1 MTLTDSPDG
10 SDFAPEDAELS
21 TISNLSVGLP
31 GTVPE
36 SNTTAEQG
44 DAPADLHDRQTP
56 DVPTPSRDGL
66 SADEV
71 ARLTGQDES
80 TVQANVV
87 QANTIL
93 DRAEGREPDRED

>member
-21 TISNLSVGLP
+21 TISTLSVGLP

-36 SNTTAEQG
+36 ADTTAEQG
-44 DAPADLHDRQTP
+44 DAPADLEERPAP

-71 ARLTGQDES
+71 ARLTGQGEG
-80 TVQANVV
+80 TVN
-87 QANTIL
+87 ANTAL
-93 DRAEGREPDRED
+93 DRAEGVEPDRED